1 MKKIIVS
8 IALAGMLFSCSK
20 NPVTGRKQML
30 FLPESQMIGM
40 SATAY
45 GDFLNQNQQNV
56 LPQSDERAARVT
68 RIGEKITVAVN
79 QYLQAKGAM
88 NRVEGFNWQYNTVE
102 DPTLNAWCMP
112 GGMIVFYTG
121 ILELCQTDDEI
132 AVIMGHEV
140 AHAIARHGNE
150 RMSSAMA
157 AQGITAAAAIGLQSS
172 DPAKNNNL
180 LLQAVGLGSQLG
192 QLKFSRN
199 HESEADKM
207 GLEFMSLAGYD
218 PYAAVG
224 FWQKMSQQGGQKP
237 PEILSTHPSD
247 DRRIKDIE
255 EYLIRM
261 EAGKM

>member
-1 MKKIIVS
+1 MS
-8 IALAGMLFSCSK
+8 TIAIMVACSK
-20 NPVTGRKQML
+20 NPVTGRKQVLLM
-30 FLPESQMIGM
+30 PESQMIGM
-40 SATAY
+40 SSTAY
-45 GDFLNQNQQNV
+45 GEFLTENKQNV

-68 RIGEKITVAVN
+68 RIGKKITAAVN
-79 QYLQAKGAM
+79 QYLQEKGAM
-88 NRVEGFNWQYNTVE
+88 NRVEGFDWQYNTVD

-121 ILELCQTDDEI
+121 ILELCQTDDEV

-150 RMSSAMA
+150 RMSTAMA
-157 AQGITAAAAIGLQSS
+157 AQGLNLAAMVALQSS
-172 DPAKNNNL
+172 NPAQSNNM
-180 LLQAVGLGSQLG
+180 LLQAVGVGSQLG

-207 GLEFMSLAGYD
+207 GLEFMALAGYD

-224 FWQKMSQQGGQKP
+224 FWQKMSEQGGAKP

-247 DRRIKDIE
+247 ERRIKDIE
-255 EYLIRM
+255 EYLI
-261 EAGKM
+261 KMDVRKL